1 MTNELMTAG
10 IRTRALRKSF
20 GPVRAVDGVDLDI
33 VAGETV
39 ALLGPN
45 GAGKS
50 TTIDILLGLT
60 RPDAGRVSVFGRD
73 PQAAAQA
80 GMVGAMLQSGGL
92 LSEVSV
98 GELVGLAASLYPR
111 PMPVGEALERAGVA
125 ALARRRTNGLS
136 GGEKQRVRFALALV
150 PDPDLLVLD
159 EPTVAMDVTTRRA
172 FWASMRD
179 LTASGRTILFATHY
193 LEEADQFAGRVVL
206 MAHGR
211 VVADGPASAV
221 KAIVG
226 GRTIRATLPA
236 ATSTSELRA
245 TLAGLPG
252 VSAVDIT
259 GDTVTLRSTDSDAAL
274 RALLAGWPAARDI
287 EVAGADLEDAFV
299 ALTTDHPDTPAFAEE
314 GTR

>member
-1 MTNELMTAG
+1 
-10 IRTRALRKSF
+10 
-20 GPVRAVDGVDLDI
+20 VRAVDGVDLDI

-50 TTIDILLGLT
+50 TTIDILLGLS
-60 RPDAGRVSVFGRD
+60 RADAGQVSVFGRD
-73 PQAAAQA
+73 PAAAAQA
-80 GMVGAMLQSGGL
+80 GLVGAMLQSGGL
-92 LSEVSV
+92 MTDVTV
-98 GELVGLAASLYPR
+98 AELVGLAASLYPA
-111 PMPVGEALERAGVA
+111 PMPLGEALERAGVA
-125 ALARRRTNGLS
+125 GLARRRTNGLS

-179 LTASGRTILFATHY
+179 LTAAGRTILFATHY

-211 VVADGPASAV
+211 IVADGSAAAV

-226 GRTIRATLPA
+226 GRTIRATVPVPTGTPDLGTA
-236 ATSTSELRA
+236 LSA
-245 TLAGLPG
+245 LPG
-252 VSAVDIT
+252 VSSVDIT
-259 GDTVTLRSTDSDAAL
+259 GDTVTLRSADSDAAL
-274 RALLAGWPAARDI
+274 RALLAHWPAAHDI
-287 EVAGADLEDAFV
+287 EVTGADLEDAFI
-299 ALTTDHPDTPAFAEE
+299 ALTADTPSTDQTAPRAYAEE
-314 GTR
+314 GSR